1 MSASTTTAS
10 KANLKNYIVVT
21 LAYWGFTLTDGALRM
36 LVLLYF
42 NEIGYTPLQIAFLF
56 LFYEVFGVITNFLG
70 GWIGS
75 LMGLKL
81 TLYAGIGLQVFAL
94 VMLSFLNR
102 DWAQGLAIAYV
113 MTAQAFSGIAK
124 DLTKMS
130 SKSAIRLVV
139 PQDAQ
144 SSLFKWVAVLTGSK
158 NALKGIGFFMGATLL
173 ATLGFVNALWA
184 MAAGLFVILLTGF
197 LLPKGI
203 GKTKAKTKFTQLFSK
218 SQEINI
224 LSAARFFLFG
234 SRDVWFVVGLPVFLR
249 SVLGWSFFEA
259 GGFLACWVI
268 GYGAVQFFAP
278 MVLSRFN
285 GGQPPKSSTIQF
297 WTFTLTAVPATIAI
311 ALQLGLPA
319 SQVIIIGLAVFGI
332 VFAFNSAVHSYL
344 VLAFTDDDK
353 VALNVGFYYM
363 ANSGGRLIGTVLSG
377 LVYQLTGLVGCLWV
391 STLFVLAAGII
402 SLKLPEPQPSAAIA
416 WKARDGD

>member
-1 MSASTTTAS
+1 MTPSTAS
-10 KANLKNYIVVT
+10 NSNFKNYILVT
-21 LAYWGFTLTDGALRM
+21 LAYWGFTITDGALRM

-42 NEIGYTPLQIAFLF
+42 DKIGYTPLQIAFLF
-56 LFYEVFGVITNFLG
+56 LFYEVFGVVTNFLG

-75 LMGLKL
+75 QFGLKV
-81 TLYAGIGLQVFAL
+81 TLYSGIGLQVFSL
-94 VMLSFLNR
+94 VMLSFLNPA
-102 DWAQGLAIAYV
+102 WVQWFAVLYV
-113 MTAQAFSGIAK
+113 MVAQAFSGIAK

-144 SSLFKWVAVLTGSK
+144 SSLFKWVAILTGSK
-158 NALKGIGFFMGATLL
+158 NALKGVGFFVGSALL
-173 ATLGFVNALWA
+173 TGVGFVNSLLI
-184 MAAGLFVILLTGF
+184 MAGGLFLILFSGLM
-197 LLPKGI
+197 LPQGM
-203 GKTKAKTKFTQLFSK
+203 GKINKEVKFSELFSK

-249 SVLGWSFFEA
+249 SVLGWSFYQV

-268 GYGAVQFFAP
+268 GYGIIQSSAP
-278 MVLSRFN
+278 MLMQRF
-285 GGQPPKSSTIQF
+285 GSGRPPQSKTIQF
-297 WTFTLTAVPATIAI
+297 WTFTLTAVPGAIAL
-311 ALQLGLPA
+311 ALQLGVPA
-319 SQVIIIGLAVFGI
+319 NIAIIGGLLIFGV

-377 LVYQLTGLVGCLWV
+377 LIYQFYGLVGCLWT
-391 STLFVLAAGII
+391 SMFFVLAAGLIT
-402 SLKLPEPQPSAAIA
+402 LKLPNPQPSKAIA
-416 WKARDGD
+416 WKAGDGD

>member
-1 MSASTTTAS
+1 MTPSTAS
-10 KANLKNYIVVT
+10 NSNFKNYILVT
-21 LAYWGFTLTDGALRM
+21 LAYWGFTITDGALRM

-42 NEIGYTPLQIAFLF
+42 DKIGYTPLQIAFLF
-56 LFYEVFGVITNFLG
+56 LFYEVFGVVTNFLG

-75 LMGLKL
+75 QFGLKV
-81 TLYAGIGLQVFAL
+81 TLYSGIGLQVFSL
-94 VMLSFLNR
+94 VMLSFLNPA
-102 DWAQGLAIAYV
+102 WVQWFAVLYV
-113 MTAQAFSGIAK
+113 MVAQAFSGIAK

-139 PQDAQ
+139 PQYAQ
-144 SSLFKWVAVLTGSK
+144 SSLFKWVAILTGSK
-158 NALKGIGFFMGATLL
+158 NALKGVGFFLGSALL
-173 ATLGFVNALWA
+173 AGVGFVNSLLI
-184 MAAGLFVILLTGF
+184 MAVGLFLILFSGLM
-197 LLPKGI
+197 LPQGM
-203 GKTKAKTKFTQLFSK
+203 GKINKEVKFSELFSK

-249 SVLGWSFFEA
+249 SVLGWSFYQV

-268 GYGAVQFFAP
+268 GYGIIQSSAP
-278 MVLSRFN
+278 MLMQRF
-285 GGQPPKSSTIQF
+285 GSGRPPQSQTIQF
-297 WTFTLTAVPATIAI
+297 WTFTLTAVPGAIAL
-311 ALQLGLPA
+311 ALQLGVPA
-319 SQVIIIGLAVFGI
+319 NIAIIGGLLIFGV

-377 LVYQLTGLVGCLWV
+377 LIYQFYGLVGCLWT
-391 STLFVLAAGII
+391 SMFFVLAAGLIT
-402 SLKLPEPQPSAAIA
+402 LKLPNPQPSKAIA
-416 WKARDGD
+416 WKAGDGD